1 MIFDAETDFETLN
14 EAFTTLN
21 EEQQQIFVNLFFDLY
36 IIGKN
41 EWIERTLRSELASFS
56 TLSRINF
63 V

>member
-56 TLSRINF
+56 TLFRINF